1 MYIKI
6 PIRYTV
12 YNNCPRAARMNALG
26 SLLIVFGIPTVF
38 AVIGIF
44 LIIWGVSLKSR
55 SKSVA
60 ADESFDY
67 WMGELQEKGILLKIP
82 ENRELALDMCKANP
96 SLNTLEYLRM
106 ANPEAVKVIE
116 SGPVFST
123 GN

>member
-1 MYIKI
+1 
-6 PIRYTV
+6 
-12 YNNCPRAARMNALG
+12 MNALG
-26 SLLIVFGIPTVF
+26 SLLIVFGILTVF
-38 AVIGIF
+38 AVFGIF

-82 ENRELALDMCKANP
+82 ENRELALDMYRANP

-116 SGPVFST
+116 SRPIFSD
-123 GN
+123 GK